1 MIHFDVSRACYYW
14 IPIWGIVLSLL
25 YLSRAHSPRKTF
37 KSERPPTS
45 IPSYSNNAMIGE
57 DEEGDLDS
65 HYTHSGD
72 GAGLTQ
78 ALLSHSEAD
87 ESSESGSSQHYLRGG
102 FANNSYPPERT
113 GSRDDDS
120 VSSGITGDTSNG
132 DGHLSL
138 LQMRSQ
144 QQQQQNYNVYS
155 PDDSGNSHRE
165 SNATLTPMAD
175 LYHKGG
181 LLMMSDY
188 DEEHQGP
195 QGQGFRTYSE
205 DT

>member
-1 MIHFDVSRACYYW
+1 
-14 IPIWGIVLSLL
+14 
-25 YLSRAHSPRKTF
+25 
-37 KSERPPTS
+37 
-45 IPSYSNNAMIGE
+45 MIGEE
-57 DEEGDLDS
+57 DEEGGDMDS

-78 ALLSHSEAD
+78 ALLSRSEAD

-113 GSRDDDS
+113 GSRDDES
-120 VSSGITGDTSNG
+120 VSSGITGDTANG

-144 QQQQQNYNVYS
+144 QQHYDVYS
-155 PDDSGNSHRE
+155 PDNSIGNGHQQHRE

-181 LLMMSDY
+181 LMGAYCD
-188 DEEHQGP
+188 DEEDEGE
-195 QGQGFRTYSE
+195 QGQGQGGGRTFSE
-205 DT
+205 DI